1 MKNKTVELKNLYTG
15 EIVFAENINDVRPM
29 NGVEFIEVYNEK
41 NPQRKY
47 LVNRFAFVPVTK

>member
-1 MKNKTVELKNLYTG
+1 MKTNIMKLKNLYTG